1 MPHDSSQLWRRDKPT
16 VAHGPWF
23 QQQDKPFWELQETW
37 QPEPRFD
44 TAKRL
49 LAHTNP
55 FHHADRYTITPP
67 PHAVKP
73 ASDPHKY
80 IPDHR
85 ASHMGMEHANRLP
98 LFKVPRNVK
107 RAGAYTMK
115 VGEDNPFRPK
125 SPSHGVDKQLFEL
138 PEYPSQGRRFTDV
151 LRHFSA
157 GFRPE
162 DEPSKPKPQDVF
174 EEAPLYSSFTKDN
187 VFPKLDDSQSALD
200 LSRSKSRS
208 RRSKSAEP
216 IAEGTEGMESSI
228 GSMPSQAMGSN
239 ASRGSGGGGGTR
251 QSFELSSS
259 GALPPA
265 GGYTEKYLRAP
276 SAELLSSGG
285 AQSTSLSSTA
295 GVRAGAFQM
304 MLSR

>member
-1 MPHDSSQLWRRDKPT
+1 MSSSASRVWGRGHVDWTPANVAAKVSVHLHSPTKRSVHVSTTYTDDEGRIKPT
-16 VAHGPWF
+16 EVILDADASSTIG
-23 QQQDKPFWELQETW
+23 ELKQELAPKLPGGALVS
-37 QPEPRFD
+37 PERMKFVVYGAEVD
-44 TAKRL
+44 DGWSGTA
-49 LAHTNP
+49 
-55 FHHADRYTITPP
+55 
-67 PHAVKP
+67 
-73 ASDPHKY
+73 
-80 IPDHR
+80 
-85 ASHMGMEHANRLP
+85 
-98 LFKVPRNVK
+98 
-107 RAGAYTMK
+107 
-115 VGEDNPFRPK
+115 
-125 SPSHGVDKQLFEL
+125 LFEL